1 MMMATRSEDSLIQD
15 TSALLSGEGR
25 KILAALYATM
35 RSLRLYPLEN
45 QVVQR
50 ALAEVEA
57 NARVSLN
64 REGRMQLRLAGDFV
78 FFNDIRLR
86 LDLGNYASFVFVRKI
101 LESHGVGNIDV
112 GPGVDIREWTSFLS
126 LLIEQPEET
135 PEAARTAPSPPSSRI
150 SWGSETTAWRNV
162 TSSSAVVPGVN
173 AISAA
178 PCDCSMP
185 ARSSRRQA

>member
-25 KILAALYATM
+25 KILASLYATM

-78 FFNDIRLR
+78 FFNEQL
-86 LDLGNYASFVFVRKI
+86 ASLAASATSRPRPRETVS
-101 LESHGVGNIDV
+101 ESMTTISQRPTN
-112 GPGVDIREWTSFLS
+112 SCA
-126 LLIEQPEET
+126 
-135 PEAARTAPSPPSSRI
+135 AARAL
-150 SWGSETTAWRNV
+150 A
-162 TSSSAVVPGVN
+162 
-173 AISAA
+173 
-178 PCDCSMP
+178 
-185 ARSSRRQA
+185 